1 MYYAC
6 VCVYVCVFSRIYIS
20 LRSLR
25 NLNIIYVQSSRFS
38 VGLFACCLP
47 CPARSLPDPCT
58 DPIRVGS
65 PVPGPKW
72 RTIHPSKRLSLAA
85 LSPQRLSFCCSFFS
99 FSFSISPSSSSLLCL
114 CLSLCYCFYLGK
126 KRHRHRRHPSTR
138 CPRSRPRP
146 RSINAVVYLL
156 DISETRPVQL
166 SSALTSSNCP
176 KFLGKRK
183 Q

>member
-6 VCVYVCVFSRIYIS
+6 VCVCVFSRIYIS

-47 CPARSLPDPCT
+47 CPALPDPCT
-58 DPIRVGS
+58 APIRSDSGLRY
-65 PVPGPKW
+65 PVPNEE
-72 RTIHPSKRLSLAA
+72 RSIHLNVCHLLRCRRNVCLFAA
-85 LSPQRLSFCCSFFS
+85 SPALLLLLLLL
-99 FSFSISPSSSSLLCL
+99 PHLHLLLHLLLLLCL

-126 KRHRHRRHPSTR
+126 KRHRHRRHPS
-138 CPRSRPRP
+138 RPRP

-166 SSALTSSNCP
+166 S
-176 KFLGKRK
+176 
-183 Q
+183 

>member
-1 MYYAC
+1 MC
-6 VCVYVCVFSRIYIS
+6 NRRVFRLVY
-20 LRSLR
+20 
-25 NLNIIYVQSSRFS
+25 
-38 VGLFACCLP
+38 LP
-47 CPARSLPDPCT
+47 AACPALPDPCPIPA
-58 DPIRVGS
+58 PIRSDSGLRY
-65 PVPGPKW
+65 PVPNEE
-72 RTIHPSKRLSLAA
+72 RSIHLNVCHLLRCRRNVCLFAAPSSPSPS
-85 LSPQRLSFCCSFFS
+85 LSP
-99 FSFSISPSSSSLLCL
+99 SPSSSSLLCL